1 MEVLYIRTFFQNI
14 WSIVVLF
21 LKENASNL
29 EHGKLGKLYIDT
41 SNGKKQMYD
50 TTIELKKYGLIGKE
64 NK

>member
-1 MEVLYIRTFFQNI
+1 MEVLYIRAFFQNI

-21 LKENASNL
+21 LKENASSL
-29 EHGKLGKLYIDT
+29 ERGKLGKLYIDT